1 MTGSSGDE
9 ADAADRDAGTGSG
22 SGGWGDPSHHG
33 GGRSPK
39 GKGRIDLRI
48 AYVLAVVAAAA
59 TLFFLVPDGGSW
71 AFLVLFGGLMAL
83 HHVPGLSRGSRPGV
97 SARSSG
103 PPSGSRWR
111 KARSVTRIEDD
122 SSGRHGRARI
132 RGTR

>member
-83 HHVPGLSRGSRPGV
+83 HHVPGLSRGHAHGLPPDRGGEKQ
-97 SARSSG
+97 G
-103 PPSGSRWR
+103 P
-111 KARSVTRIEDD
+111 
-122 SSGRHGRARI
+122 
-132 RGTR
+132 